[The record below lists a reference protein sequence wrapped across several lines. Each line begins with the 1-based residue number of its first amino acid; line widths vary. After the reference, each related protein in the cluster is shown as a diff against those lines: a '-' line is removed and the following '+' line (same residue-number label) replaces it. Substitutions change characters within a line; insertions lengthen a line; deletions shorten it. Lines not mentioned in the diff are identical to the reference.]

1 MATNMNNSQNTSAL
15 PSEAQ
20 PPNKTQMMIQVA
32 PPVSL
37 PQTLTAYRDP
47 EEVSSKF
54 YLGDSSNRK
63 MFAVTSHGGL
73 TGDRRSIKVYS
84 GPSTDDPLFSPAV
97 PLDESRTRRTLQAE
111 YNPETCPPNPP
122 CRWRKTPKPQVSD
135 RRYPYEWR
143 LYPEQTRE
151 SSDPGEESALFGDP
165 AVANEEAEPMAIVSW
180 KRLGQKPDP
189 FKFQFLAPKR
199 GCYLEDKWRPKALL
213 SGLALWSERS
223 GNFPLEAASPS
234 QAPRHDH
241 HCLTN

>member
-1 MATNMNNSQNTSAL
+1 MATSMNNSQNTSAL

-20 PPNKTQMMIQVA
+20 TPNKPQMMIEVA

-37 PQTLTAYRDP
+37 PQTLTAYCDP

-73 TGDRRSIKVYS
+73 TGDMRSIKVYN
-84 GPSTDDPLFSPAV
+84 GPSTDDPLLSPAV
-97 PLDESRTRRTLQAE
+97 PLDESRTRTLQAE
-111 YNPETCPPNPP
+111 YNPNTWPLNPS
-122 CRWRKTPKPQVSD
+122 CRWRKTPKAQVSD

-151 SSDPGEESALFGDP
+151 SLDPGEESALSGDP
-165 AVANEEAEPMAIVSW
+165 AVANEEAEPKAMVSW

-189 FKFQFLAPKR
+189 FRFQFLVPER
-199 GCYLEDKWRPKALL
+199 GSYLEDKWRPKVLL
-213 SGLALWSERS
+213 SGIALWSQRS
-223 GNFPLEAASPS
+223 GSFPLEAASL
-234 QAPRHDH
+234 RV
-241 HCLTN
+241 

>member
-1 MATNMNNSQNTSAL
+1 MHYLNRPRPVNRVATPKHFYTTNYHYIVLTVIPIGNQTPKADNMATNMNNSQNTSAL

-135 RRYPYEWR
+135 
-143 LYPEQTRE
+143 
-151 SSDPGEESALFGDP
+151 SSLPSVD
-165 AVANEEAEPMAIVSW
+165 VTW
-180 KRLGQKPDP
+180 KISGGP
-189 FKFQFLAPKR
+189 
-199 GCYLEDKWRPKALL
+199 RP
-213 SGLALWSERS
+213 S
-223 GNFPLEAASPS
+223 
-234 QAPRHDH
+234 
-241 HCLTN
+241 CLV